1 MRKGS
6 KITIARGPYHGNAAV
21 VVRKV
26 AGSNDCWFVEIDGYE
41 GLVMVY
47 ANEVGGR
54 HGSSRIN
61 KNI

>member
-6 KITIARGPYHGNAAV
+6 KIRIVRGPYHGNASV

-26 AGSNDCWFVEIDGYE
+26 AGSNDGWLCTIEGYE

-54 HGSSRIN
+54 RN
-61 KNI
+61 DCKTR